1 MKTFPDLFHKGKAN
15 AIYIWK
21 VWSDGDQIFTEYGQI
36 NGKKQLATKTVEEKN
51 VGRANATTVV
61 EQAEKEAA
69 SMWTFKKERKYSE
82 TIGGAK
88 ETLSLPMLAHKFD
101 DHRKKVTFPC
111 DVQPKLDGYRC
122 IARWEDDEVRLFSRS
137 GKSFVLPHISNAL
150 KTILPSG
157 TELDGELY
165 LPGVPFQT
173 LGSWI
178 KKQQP
183 ESQNIEYHCYD
194 MPMSNDDDTLC
205 WKERDLKRTKFFALN
220 HAIGKVHFV
229 ETRTAQ
235 TEAELLEL
243 VAMFVAN
250 GMEGGIVRLHHGKY
264 QYGYRSHELLKVKNF
279 EDAEFKLVDWESG
292 AGKFADCCIW
302 VCETAQGKRFSVV
315 PKGTL
320 EFKRQLLKEAQ
331 SHMGEMLKVQ
341 FFGKSEDGIPR
352 FPVGLGIRIS
362 EDIS

>member
-1 MKTFPDLFHKGKAN
+1 MNTFPMLYHKGKAG
-15 AIYIWK
+15 AIFSWR
-21 VWSDGDQIFTEYGQI
+21 VWADKDEIFTEHGQI
-36 NGKKQLATKTVEEKN
+36 DGKKQIASKSAAPKN
-51 VGRANATTVV
+51 VGRANATSSI

-82 TIGGAK
+82 TIEGAK
-88 ETLSLPMLAHKFD
+88 VTLSLPMLAHKFD

-122 IARWEDDEVRLFSRS
+122 IARWEDGEVRLFSRS
-137 GKSFVLPHISNAL
+137 GKSFVLPHIAKEL
-150 KTILPSG
+150 EPILPQG

-165 LPGVPFQT
+165 LTGVSFQT

-183 ESQNIEYHCYD
+183 ESEKIEYHCYD
-194 MPMSNDDDTLC
+194 MPMSNNDDTLS
-205 WKERDLKRTKFFALN
+205 WKERDLERALFFAPRRSP
-220 HAIGKVHFV
+220 GKVHFV
-229 ETRTAQ
+229 ETHTVQ
-235 TEAELLEL
+235 TEVELLEL
-243 VAMFVAN
+243 VATFVSD
-250 GMEGGIVRLHHGKY
+250 GMEGGIVRLHDGKY

-279 EDAEFKLVDWESG
+279 EDAEFKLVDWTSG
-292 AGKFADCCIW
+292 TGKFADCCIW
-302 VCETAQGKRFSVV
+302 ICETADGKRFNAV

-331 SHMGEMLKVQ
+331 SYMGEMLKVQ
-341 FFGKSEDGIPR
+341 FFGKSNDGIPR
-352 FPVGLGIRIS
+352 FSVGLGVRIS